1 MDKGKDQFTGK
12 EEVAPGERPLQT
24 GTTTTTAT
32 VAGATTTVAA
42 PLEPPQVP
50 KAWQAHRVLKTGVNK
65 GYFGKTGCTKGFAEV
80 IGVNAKTIKALGH
93 EGQVRWLQRIFL
105 VMERLWPVEVLGER
119 WVPLELQTVEWAS
132 CEFSKADDRRVSYP
146 TPGLKRRHSKTENSQ
161 KRHCKSTQP
170 ALQEGTEVW
179 ADSEAFGQKHQRIVN
194 SQTMFRRQLIEQV
207 LCMLVKI

>member
-1 MDKGKDQFTGK
+1 M
-12 EEVAPGERPLQT
+12 
-24 GTTTTTAT
+24 
-32 VAGATTTVAA
+32 
-42 PLEPPQVP
+42 EPPQVP

-132 CEFSKADDRRVSYP
+132 CEFMLIMLIMPLSPCRRP
-146 TPGLKRRHSKTENSQ
+146 
-161 KRHCKSTQP
+161 QP
-170 ALQEGTEVW
+170 RPQQPSA
-179 ADSEAFGQKHQRIVN
+179 
-194 SQTMFRRQLIEQV
+194 
-207 LCMLVKI
+207 